1 MCDCCPSDDE
11 SDPDCPLKR
20 LPNGEIHPH
29 EYGDLTKEEWAEVHK
44 SMMIRRYDD
53 ICSSEDDEEVS
64 EDGLDENKHVIIIIN
79 NDGDKR
85 KKCNH
90 EDVLD
95 DSSKI
100 GDRLYE
106 IPTKKGNPFEQ
117 NLYKVNS
124 ITKNY
129 GDIEDNKVIDVETAI
144 KKENKEDINKKP
156 IVKKRKI
163 SNLKK
168 I

>member
-53 ICSSEDDEEVS
+53 ICSSEDDKEVS
-64 EDGLDENKHVIIIIN
+64 EDGLDENKHVTIKIN
-79 NDGDKR
+79 NDDDKR
-85 KKCNH
+85 KKCG
-90 EDVLD
+90 E
-95 DSSKI
+95 
-100 GDRLYE
+100 RLYE
-106 IPTKKGNPFEQ
+106 IPAKKGYPFEH
-117 NLYKVNS
+117 NPYKVNS

-129 GDIEDNKVIDVETAI
+129 GGIEDSKVIDVETAI